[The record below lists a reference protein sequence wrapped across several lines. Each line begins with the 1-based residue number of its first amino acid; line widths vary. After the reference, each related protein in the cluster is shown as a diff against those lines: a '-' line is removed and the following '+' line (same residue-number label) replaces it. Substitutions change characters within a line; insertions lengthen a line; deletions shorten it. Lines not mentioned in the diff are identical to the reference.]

1 MKREEFIEK
10 ITEMGINCKRHIMY
24 VDLVCKQAY
33 AEGIYQ
39 DNEDWVIYS
48 VDERNNLYEYYRG
61 EENGAFDMFF
71 SDLLVRMY
79 EENYINASITKEI
92 VQISRTVIFDYFRK
106 KYLLEDAE
114 LNYAWNYLL
123 YDFTALNNLKYY
135 VVHDSFVPEKDAYE
149 VQGYTAQRIYEETCL
164 NELEA
169 HKYLVNLRL
178 NPEHALSELK
188 GMLRGNKESSDRDA
202 EARTEEF
209 HDPRTKY
216 YKFDKSDGGMRVCG
230 YIYEYLDE
238 NGNWVEDSTLIN
250 KFVGGDI
257 DYDEITRAEAQ
268 KLVENMKNKSKN
280 YSENQGL

>member
-10 ITEMGINCKRHIMY
+10 ITEMGIDCKRHIMY

-71 SDLLVRMY
+71 SDLLVRLY

-92 VQISRTVIFDYFRK
+92 VQTPRTVIFDYFRK

-114 LNYAWNYLL
+114 LNDAWNYLL
-123 YDFTALNNLKYY
+123 QDFDALNNLKYY

-178 NPEHALSELK
+178 NPEQTLNVLK
-188 GMLRGNKESSDRDA
+188 GMLRGNKESSEQEA
-202 EARTEEF
+202 EARTREVREEKV
-209 HDPRTKY
+209 RY
-216 YKFDKSDGGMRVCG
+216 YKFDVGGGGMRVTEHT
-230 YIYEYLDE
+230 YEYLDHY
-238 NGNWVEDSTLIN
+238 GNWVEDSTLIR
-250 KFVGGDI
+250 KFVGGDC
-257 DYDEITRAEAQ
+257 DFDEITEAEAQ
-268 KLVENMKNKSKN
+268 KLVENKKNKSKN
-280 YSENQGL
+280 N

>member
-10 ITEMGINCKRHIMY
+10 ITEMGIDCEHNGLF
-24 VDLVCKQAY
+24 VDSVCEQAY
-33 AEGIYQ
+33 SEGVYQ
-39 DNEDWVIYS
+39 DNEDWVVYS
-48 VDERNNLYEYYRG
+48 VDERNNLYEEFRG
-61 EENGAFDMFF
+61 EEDVAFDRLFRKVF
-71 SDLLVRMY
+71 VRLFH
-79 EENYINASITKEI
+79 EKAFNTSITEEI
-92 VQISRTVIFDYFRK
+92 VQTPRTVIFDYFRK

-114 LNYAWNYLL
+114 LNDAWNYLL
-123 YDFTALNNLKYY
+123 QDFDALNNLKYY
-135 VVHDSFVPEKDAYE
+135 VVHDSFVPEKDAYA

-178 NPEHALSELK
+178 NPEQALNELK
-188 GMLRGNKESSDRDA
+188 GMLRVNKESSDRDA

>member
-10 ITEMGINCKRHIMY
+10 ITEMGIDCKRHIMY

-71 SDLLVRMY
+71 SDLLVRLY

-92 VQISRTVIFDYFRK
+92 VQTPRTVIFDYFRK

-114 LNYAWNYLL
+114 LNDAWNYLL
-123 YDFTALNNLKYY
+123 QDFDALNNLKYY
-135 VVHDSFVPEKDAYE
+135 VVHDSFVPEKDAYA

-178 NPEHALSELK
+178 NPEQTLNVLK
-188 GMLRGNKESSDRDA
+188 GMLRGNKESSEQEA
-202 EARTEEF
+202 EARTREVREEKV
-209 HDPRTKY
+209 RY
-216 YKFDKSDGGMRVCG
+216 YKFDVGGGGMRVNEHT
-230 YIYEYLDE
+230 YEYLDHY
-238 NGNWVEDSTLIN
+238 GNWVEDSTLIR
-250 KFVGGDI
+250 KFVGGDC
-257 DYDEITRAEAQ
+257 DFDEITEAEAQ
-268 KLVENMKNKSKN
+268 KLVENKKNKSKN
-280 YSENQGL
+280 N

>member
-10 ITEMGINCKRHIMY
+10 ITEMGINCAQHVMF
-24 VDLVCKQAY
+24 VDSVCKIAY

-39 DNEDWVIYS
+39 DNEDWVVYS
-48 VDERNNLYEYYRG
+48 VDGRHNLFEEFRG
-61 EENGAFDMFF
+61 EEDVAFDRFF
-71 SDLLVRMY
+71 RRLFVKLYY
-79 EENYINASITKEI
+79 EKVINTSITEEI
-92 VQISRTVIFDYFRK
+92 VQTPRVVIFDYFRK

-178 NPEHALSELK
+178 NPEQTLNELK
-188 GMLRGNKESSDRDA
+188 RMLRVNKESSDRDT
-202 EARTEEF
+202 EDKARTREVQEEKV
-209 HDPRTKY
+209 RY
-216 YKFDKSDGGMRVCG
+216 YKFDVGGGGMRVTEHT
-230 YIYEYLDE
+230 YEYLDHY
-238 NGNWVEDSTLIN
+238 GNWVEDSTLIR
-250 KFVGGDI
+250 KFVGGDC
-257 DYDEITRAEAQ
+257 DFDEITEAEAQ
-268 KLVENMKNKSKN
+268 KLVENRKNRSMYN
-280 YSENQGL
+280 S